1 MDTQNLDK
9 YNNIL
14 LSIKTLLENDSELCN
29 FVRYIDYGSFNSNG
43 EEWKTNC
50 NVLNDNNLKNQN
62 QIVRFVKHIDV
73 KFLDTLCKHLNYS
86 ENYNNNNTNYLD
98 SLLVRYRARN
108 NNSNSS
114 YGYNGNK
121 TNLDRDI
128 QSIMINL
135 DCNYKIKG
143 SSVLTAL
150 DFVCKNPKATSNE
163 MDFYKKVCLSLCRLI
178 FVGDKCH
185 LLALIDK
192 NHVIYVSLKALISI
206 YEKDSSE
213 NKIDFNTI
221 VLKLFKLIQRCCIY
235 FLKCGLPQYYKEMI
249 TSNII
254 MDIPFNEL
262 NVDEKISLQSLDNI
276 NFDVNKN
283 TPDIDVKKIIEAKI
297 ENIVLKL
304 INKNYYISNIDIPQI
319 INNIRDN
326 MIRMNKYN
334 VEKAYK
340 NGLMLNEIFVQKGWS
355 IVDKAVRE
363 NFKNNTVGFRDGHI
377 YIKKQV
383 DIIPKIAYLTNNGH
397 PQYRILKKH
406 VLVDKVLID
415 KTGNRVSISYPFIIH
430 TLYLDITDGV
440 LYCDGKHPNV
450 SNGNVCM
457 GDLKGKVVFSDANR
471 DQINELLDSCEK
483 LLRCINYTSSYTG
496 QYDYVYLDDLN
507 SKDYHG
513 VEDENE
519 DETSETK
526 NESSTKDL
534 DFVNTNDFTDD
545 DETSETE
552 NNSEIDNSTMNVES
566 ANENDFELDDEV
578 IDE

>member
-29 FVRYIDYGSFNSNG
+29 FVRYIDYGSISNNS

-73 KFLDTLCKHLNYS
+73 KFLDMLWKHLNHCDN
-86 ENYNNNNTNYLD
+86 NYNDSNYLD
-98 SLLVRYRARN
+98 CLFVRYAARN
-108 NNSNSS
+108 NSSSNYS
-114 YGYNGNK
+114 YSRSK

-163 MDFYKKVCLSLCRLI
+163 MDFYKKICMSLCRLI

-192 NHVIYVSLKALISI
+192 NHIIYVSMKTLISI

-235 FLKCGLPQYYKEMI
+235 FLKCGLPQYYKEII
-249 TSNII
+249 TNDII
-254 MDIPFNEL
+254 TNIPFKDL
-262 NVDEKISLQSLDNI
+262 NVDEKISLQSLDDI
-276 NFDVNKN
+276 NFDIDKN
-283 TPDIDVKKIIEAKI
+283 NTSNVDVKKIIEDKI

-304 INKNYYISNIDIPQI
+304 INKKYYISNIDIPQI

-355 IVDKAVRE
+355 IVDKGVRE

-383 DIIPKIAYLTNNGH
+383 DIIPKIAYLNNNGH

-406 VLVDKVLID
+406 VIEDKVLIE
-415 KTGNRVSISYPFIIH
+415 KTGHRVPVNYPFIIH

-457 GDLKGKVVFSDANR
+457 GDLRGKVVFSDANK

-507 SKDYHG
+507 SRDYHG
-513 VEDENE
+513 VEDEDE
-519 DETSETK
+519 DETLETK
-526 NESSTKDL
+526 NESSAKDL
-534 DFVNTNDFTDD
+534 DFVNTNDFTEES
-545 DETSETE
+545 ETSETE
-552 NNSEIDNSTMNVES
+552 NNSEIDNGTMNVES
-566 ANENDFELDDEV
+566 ADENDFEFDE
-578 IDE
+578 DNNNE